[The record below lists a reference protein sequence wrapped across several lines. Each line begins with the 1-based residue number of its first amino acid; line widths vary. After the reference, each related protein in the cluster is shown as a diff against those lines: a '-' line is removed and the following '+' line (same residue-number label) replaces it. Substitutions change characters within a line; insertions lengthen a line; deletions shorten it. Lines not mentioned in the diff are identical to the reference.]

1 MNGGITHIM
10 KVNNAIKKLFL
21 FSSGIL
27 WLLTFFSHLYF
38 FSCPNMNITPFSR
51 SQLISIMVITL
62 VSYLLL
68 EPFHELGHYHKATK
82 IASSQNYDVN
92 FCLKWNYTSCSDWS
106 IFKEAEQID
115 ILKAG
120 SFNKIAFCGICIF
133 FALITCNF
141 FLLLS
146 FLYVILFE
154 YYQNCTCLFPKNDYY
169 YIHHLDEFVQEPKY
183 MDAIRQD
190 FFIRKIYPYL
200 LAVGFILY
208 IIICFIL
215 LSLSIK
221 NKLTFSLIV

>member
-1 MNGGITHIM
+1 M
-10 KVNNAIKKLFL
+10 KVNSAINKLFL

-27 WLLTFFSHLYF
+27 CLLNFFSYLYF

-51 SQLISIMVITL
+51 SQLISIMGITL

-68 EPFHELGHYHKATK
+68 EPLHELGHYYKANR
-82 IASSQNYDVN
+82 IAILKNYNVD
-92 FCLKWNYTSCSDWS
+92 FCLKRNYTSCSDWS
-106 IFKEAEQID
+106 VFQENELVE
-115 ILKAG
+115 ILKNGAF
-120 SFNKIAFCGICIF
+120 SKIIFCCVCIF
-133 FALITCNF
+133 FALITYNF

-169 YIHHLDEFVQEPKY
+169 YIHHLNEFVQEPKY
-183 MDAIRQD
+183 MDATRQD
-190 FFIRKIYPYL
+190 FIIWKIYPYL

-215 LSLSIK
+215 SSLSIK
-221 NKLTFSLIV
+221 NKLTFSLRV